1 MREVVIVEAVRT
13 PIGRRNGGLSTMHS
27 LDLLGAVQ
35 RDLFI
40 RTGVDPLEV
49 GQVVGGCVGQTGMQA
64 MNVTRNAW
72 LAAGLPIEVAATTVD
87 SQCGSSQQ
95 ATNLAYSLIASGVV
109 DAAVAC
115 GVEIMSRVPMGAT
128 TKDQAFGK
136 PINKRYW
143 QHHEAPYPLTGRR
156 LTHTILPASCR
167 RDANYG
173 SGNAGI
179 MRQHHEFTSQF
190 EGSERIAEQWG
201 ITRAD
206 CDEFGKLSQDRAAQA
221 WAEDRYATQILPLD
235 APDVDEEGKPTGTTH
250 RVERDEGIRETTL
263 EGLASLKPTGRP
275 DGVHTAGTSSQIA
288 DGAGALLL
296 MTRDKAEALGV
307 TPKATIVDVCLVGSD
322 PVLMLTGPIGAT
334 QKLLADNK
342 LDIADI
348 DVFEINEAFASVVL
362 AWERD
367 LKPDRARVNPN
378 GGAIAIGH
386 PLGGT
391 GSVLVTKAVHEL
403 ERSDGEHALITMCCG
418 GGLGTGTLLRRG

>member
-1 MREVVIVEAVRT
+1 VRDVVIVEAVRT
-13 PIGRRNGGLSTMHS
+13 PVGRRNGGLSTMHS

-49 GQVVGGCVGQTGMQA
+49 GQVIGGCVGQTGMQA

-72 LAAGLPIEVAATTVD
+72 LGAGLPIEVAATTVD
-87 SQCGSSQQ
+87 AQCGSSQQ

-143 QHHEAPYPLTGRR
+143 QHHE
-156 LTHTILPASCR
+156 
-167 RDANYG
+167 
-173 SGNAGI
+173 
-179 MRQHHEFTSQF
+179 FTTQF
-190 EGSERIAEQWG
+190 ECSERIAEQWG

-221 WAEDRYATQILPLD
+221 WAEDRYATQILPID

-250 RVERDEGIRETTL
+250 RVERDEGLRETTL
-263 EGLASLKPTGRP
+263 EGLAALKPTGRP
-275 DGVHTAGTSSQIA
+275 DGVHTAGSSSQIA
-288 DGAGALLL
+288 DGAGAILL

-342 LDIADI
+342 LGIDDI

-367 LKPDRARVNPN
+367 LKPDRARVNQN
-378 GGAIAIGH
+378 GGALAIGH

-391 GSVLVTKAVHEL
+391 GAVLITKAVHEL

>member
-1 MREVVIVEAVRT
+1 MRDVVIVEAVRT
-13 PIGRRNGGLSTMHS
+13 PMGRRNGGLSTMHA

-49 GQVVGGCVGQTGMQA
+49 GQVVGGNVNSYGMQS

-95 ATNLAYSLIASGVV
+95 ATNLAYALIASGVV
-109 DAAVAC
+109 DCAVAC
-115 GVEIMSRVPMGAT
+115 GVEIMSKVPINA
-128 TKDQAFGK
+128 KSDPAYGK
-136 PINKRYW
+136 PINKSYW
-143 QHHEAPYPLTGRR
+143 A
-156 LTHTILPASCR
+156 
-167 RDANYG
+167 
-173 SGNAGI
+173 
-179 MRQHHEFTSQF
+179 HHEFTSQF

-221 WAEDRYATQILPLD
+221 WAEDRYATQVLPID

-250 RVERDEGIRETTL
+250 RVERDEGLRETTL
-263 EGLASLKPTGRP
+263 EALATLKPTGRP
-275 DGVHTAGTSSQIA
+275 DGVHTAGSSSQIA

-296 MTRDKAEALGV
+296 MTREKADALGLA
-307 TPKATIVDVCLVGSD
+307 PKATVVDVCLVGSD
-322 PVLMLTGPIGAT
+322 PPLMLTGPIPAT
-334 QKLLADNK
+334 QKLLSDNK
-342 LDIADI
+342 LTIDDI

-362 AWERD
+362 AWERE
-367 LKPDRARVNPN
+367 LKPDRARINPN

-391 GSVLVTKAVHEL
+391 GSILVTKAVHEL
-403 ERSDGEHALITMCCG
+403 ERGDGEHALITMCCG